1 MMLNHKMMK
10 MKLKNWKDNTNY
22 VRTFMKK
29 SFQRV
34 YNFTWVL
41 LNKWESVVV
50 MKNVLIWHA
59 IKKEERRA
67 IMIQMS
73 NEKDES

>member
-1 MMLNHKMMK
+1 

-41 LNKWESVVV
+41 LNKWESVVA

-59 IKKEERRA
+59 IKKEERRT

>member
-1 MMLNHKMMK
+1 

-34 YNFTWVL
+34 YYFTWVL

-73 NEKDES
+73 NDKNES